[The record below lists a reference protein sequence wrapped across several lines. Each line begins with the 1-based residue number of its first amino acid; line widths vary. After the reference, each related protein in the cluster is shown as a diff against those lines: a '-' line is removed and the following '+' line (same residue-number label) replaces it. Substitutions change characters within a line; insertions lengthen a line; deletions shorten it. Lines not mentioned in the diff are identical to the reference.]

1 MKDQGSHHARR
12 NGNETAPSP
21 VRENAKGKHHQ
32 DGQYC
37 DFDKDRN
44 HGPAPACEAFSYR
57 NMRPE
62 RSIFQ
67 PGSRTLLTYP
77 SLELLRPAP
86 LIVS

>member
-1 MKDQGSHHARR
+1 MAMKPPLRLSGKMPKVSIIRTASIAILTKI
-12 NGNETAPSP
+12 ETM
-21 VRENAKGKHHQ
+21 
-32 DGQYC
+32 
-37 DFDKDRN
+37 DR
-44 HGPAPACEAFSYR
+44 PPPCETFSYG